1 METTKKVRSI
11 PEALAKAIFEKAAE
25 NPEFEDAVNNLTGII
40 LDAAEKVR
48 GSFQDVQFH
57 DAFHP
62 EVHNE
67 IVDGTQSAVKLIVDN
82 WDSLS

>member
-1 METTKKVRSI
+1 MESTKKVRSI
-11 PEALAKAIFEKAAE
+11 PEALVKAIFEKAAAD
-25 NPEFEDAVNNLTGII
+25 PEFENAVNNLTGII

-48 GSFQDVQFH
+48 GSYQDIQFH

-67 IVDGTQSAVKLIVDN
+67 IVEGTEKAVKLIVDN
-82 WDSLS
+82 WNSLS

>member
-1 METTKKVRSI
+1 MESTKKVRSI
-11 PEALAKAIFEKAAE
+11 PEALAKAIFEKAAQD
-25 NPEFEDAVNNLTGII
+25 PAFEDAVNNLTGII

-48 GSFQDVQFH
+48 GSYQDTQFH

-67 IVDGTQSAVKLIVDN
+67 IVEGAANAVKLVVDN
-82 WDSLS
+82 WNTLS